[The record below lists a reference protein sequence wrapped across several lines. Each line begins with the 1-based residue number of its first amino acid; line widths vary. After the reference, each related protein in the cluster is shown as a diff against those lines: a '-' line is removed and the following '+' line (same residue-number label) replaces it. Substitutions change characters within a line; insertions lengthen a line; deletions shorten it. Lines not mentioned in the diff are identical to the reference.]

1 MNHQPRVWSLQ
12 EAKAKFSEVV
22 RRAQTEGPQT
32 VTVHGQ
38 PAVVVTAAAAPKR
51 LIAGKYEPTGTGLDL
66 IRAMQA
72 CPVPDFEIPERPK
85 ASGPIRDVE
94 FE

>member
-1 MNHQPRVWSLQ
+1 MNHHTRTWPLQ
-12 EAKAKFSEVV
+12 EAKAKFSELV
-22 RRAQTEGPQT
+22 RLAQSEGPQT

-38 PAVVVTAAAAPKR
+38 ATVVVMAVEPKTK

-72 CPVPDFEIPERPK
+72 CPYPEFEIPDSPMDSIPDRV
-85 ASGPIRDVE
+85 VE
-94 FE
+94 FD

>member
-1 MNHQPRVWSLQ
+1 MNHHFRTWPLQ
-12 EAKAKFSEVV
+12 EAKAKFSELV
-22 RRAQTEGPQT
+22 RLAQSEGPQT

-38 PAVVVTAAAAPKR
+38 PTVVVTAVASKQR

-85 ASGPIRDVE
+85 DSGPMRDIDL
-94 FE
+94 

>member
-1 MNHQPRVWSLQ
+1 MNHHSKTWPLQ

-22 RRAQTEGPQT
+22 RLAQSDGPQT

-38 PAVVVTAAAAPKR
+38 PAVVITAVEPRKK
-51 LIAGKYEPTGTGLDL
+51 LIAGKFEATGTGLDL

-72 CPVPDFEIPERPK
+72 CPYPEFEIPDRPLD
-85 ASGPIRDVE
+85 SVPSRVVE
-94 FE
+94 FD

>member
-1 MNHQPRVWSLQ
+1 MNHHSKTWPLQ

-22 RRAQTEGPQT
+22 RLAQSEGPQI

-38 PAVVVTAAAAPKR
+38 PTVIVTAVPPKQR

-72 CPVPDFEIPERPK
+72 CPVPDFEIPDRPRD
-85 ASGPIRDVE
+85 SGPMRDIDLE
-94 FE
+94 